1 MWAVFLLRSLG
12 RHPAP
17 ARSEPAAHR
26 GLRASFRSGRPQP
39 TPPYRGAGRRWPEAA
54 PARPCVWRP
63 QWLSCC
69 ASSEPPA
76 LGQPGSRPGGGS
88 GCLGQGR
95 LAASLLRF
103 TPAAAA
109 GGQTDKHLTSTLLRV
124 CLNSW
129 LPSWAGSRQRTLC
142 PTGFP
147 RLHSPRPQRV
157 RAVSPSSSHVLLSP
171 VLAAGS
177 ARPPAP
183 LPSGGF
189 HSQFSEAKLGPS
201 EGALER
207 LPSPPAAWPPQLSAL
222 TVARTG
228 GPGRALVGAGQPRGP
243 WRPGSL
249 QCAGRSP
256 GSRAWLAQGWRLVLL
271 WRGGWDAAHAP
282 GLLTGPGCLRVVS
295 DPTSYLILT
304 LQTLWGFVF
313 VFFWTQF

>member
-12 RHPAP
+12 RRPAP

-54 PARPCVWRP
+54 PARPCVRRP

-129 LPSWAGSRQRTLC
+129 LPSWAGSRQRTLSY
-142 PTGFP
+142 
-147 RLHSPRPQRV
+147 RVSQAPQ
-157 RAVSPSSSHVLLSP
+157 
-171 VLAAGS
+171 
-177 ARPPAP
+177 
-183 LPSGGF
+183 
-189 HSQFSEAKLGPS
+189 
-201 EGALER
+201 
-207 LPSPPAAWPPQLSAL
+207 PAASA
-222 TVARTG
+222 
-228 GPGRALVGAGQPRGP
+228 GPGRFPFQLACAAVPRVSCRLGAPTRSSSFRGLSQPVFR
-243 WRPGSL
+243 
-249 QCAGRSP
+249 
-256 GSRAWLAQGWRLVLL
+256 SRAG
-271 WRGGWDAAHAP
+271 
-282 GLLTGPGCLRVVS
+282 TE
-295 DPTSYLILT
+295 
-304 LQTLWGFVF
+304 
-313 VFFWTQF
+313 